1 MIELLSGDIASQ
13 HQFRSVIRT
22 TFLSPTLT
30 SPIKPSNAAPPPTSC
45 SPPASTSSATTS
57 SSGATVVPP
66 PTPIP
71 AAEPT
76 SLTEPE
82 YLEKLQHWREVA
94 KILRENIVQG
104 ERIEKERAQLKLQRE
119 VEEAA
124 RIQAEEAE
132 EEDAPIY
139 RKPKTTFLHLLA
151 HPARDLF
158 SPILST

>member
-1 MIELLSGDIASQ
+1 MVEISAGDIASQ

-45 SPPASTSSATTS
+45 SPPVSSSSATTS

-66 PTPIP
+66 PTPTP

-104 ERIEKERAQLKLQRE
+104 ERIEKERAQLKLQQE
-119 VEEAA
+119 AEEAA
-124 RIQAEEAE
+124 RIQAEAAE

-139 RKPKTTFLHLLA
+139 RKPKTTFLHLLT

-158 SPILST
+158 SPTSST